1 MTDVSFADLVVRTML
16 ALAVVLAIVGVGYVV
31 ARRRSYH
38 VGPIA
43 APRSASPAP
52 APAPGARRLGL
63 PKRRPTPNGVE
74 VIARAGL
81 SRNAAVV
88 ALRFGDRVLLVSV
101 ADQAPNT
108 LLAEMSVANWDEHTT
123 AREAIDLPAHQA
135 ASPSV
140 VSQPPNFIEALRQA
154 TARRD

>member
-1 MTDVSFADLVVRTML
+1 MTDTSFADLVVRTLL
-16 ALAVVLAIVGVGYVV
+16 ALAAVLAIVWVGYVV
-31 ARRRSYH
+31 ARRRTNH

-43 APRSASPAP
+43 GPRSSSS
-52 APAPGARRLGL
+52 APGVRRLGL
-63 PKRRPTPNGVE
+63 PKRRPTPIGVE

-81 SRNAAVV
+81 ARNAAVV

-108 LLAEMSVANWDEHTT
+108 LLAEMSVADWDEHTT
-123 AREAIDLPAHQA
+123 ARETIDLPARQA
-135 ASPSV
+135 ATPGV
-140 VSQPPNFIEALRQA
+140 VSRPPSFLEALRQA

>member
-31 ARRRSYH
+31 ARRQSYH

-43 APRSASPAP
+43 APRPASPAP
-52 APAPGARRLGL
+52 ALGARRLGL

>member
-31 ARRRSYH
+31 ARRQSYH

-43 APRSASPAP
+43 APRPASPAP
-52 APAPGARRLGL
+52 ALGARRLGL

-81 SRNAAVV
+81 SRNAAGV

>member
-52 APAPGARRLGL
+52 ALGARRLGL